1 MLKNKMKIIF
11 LVAGGR
17 GGSDYFQ
24 GLLDDHSEIMQFPG
38 FLYLEK
44 SFFKI
49 FNLESDKIK
58 DIPKLFIKS
67 HPHFF
72 DSRILTKE
80 RHDKLGKN
88 KNQFYTVDKI
98 KFEKNFIKLTNK
110 IKKIKKLDLFKCLYF
125 SYYLSRGKNIK
136 NKKIIFIHSHLVGY
150 TKNIIRFFNFKEF
163 SIIHAMK
170 NPIEAINSPI
180 KNWLQYEKGKHF
192 FPVNLYFHLD
202 LVFNGIK
209 NLLAINQ
216 KVFIAQLEKV
226 KKDNKNVMRDFCKIY
241 KIKYEKSMNK
251 CTYFGL
257 HWWGDAIG
265 NRWIPKDVK
274 ENNSKIK
281 KENFYER
288 DIRYFEYLAED
299 IIENYNYDFISSRKT
314 RSFFNILPLKCEISV
329 WKNCFKHRSI
339 KHVLSIP
346 YFYLKRIFFLNKLFV
361 RYRYLPKSLGR
372 M

>member
-80 RHDKLGKN
+80 RHDKLGEN

-136 NKKIIFIHSHLVGY
+136 NKKIIFIHSHLVEY
-150 TKNIIRFFNFKEF
+150 TKNIIHFFNFKEF
-163 SIIHAMK
+163 SIIHSMK

-180 KNWLQYEKGKHF
+180 KNWLQYDKGKHF
-192 FPVNLYFHLD
+192 FPINLYFHLD

-274 ENNSKIK
+274 ENNSKINK
-281 KENFYER
+281 KNFYER

-299 IIENYNYDFISSRKT
+299 IIENYNYEFISSRKT
-314 RSFFNILPLKCEISV
+314 SSFFNILPLKCEISV
-329 WKNCFKHRSI
+329 WKNCFKHKRI
-339 KHVLSIP
+339 KHILSIP

>member
-24 GLLDDHSEIMQFPG
+24 GLLDNHSEIMQFPG

-58 DIPKLFIKS
+58 NIPKLFIKS

-110 IKKIKKLDLFKCLYF
+110 IKKIKKLDLFQCLYF

-150 TKNIIRFFNFKEF
+150 TKNIIQFFNFKKF

-192 FPVNLYFHLD
+192 FPINLYFHLD

-274 ENNSKIK
+274 ENNSKINK
-281 KENFYER
+281 KIFYER

-299 IIENYNYDFISSRKT
+299 IIKNYNYDFISSRKT

-329 WKNCFKHRSI
+329 WKNCFKHKNI
-339 KHVLSIP
+339 KHILSIP

-372 M
+372 K